1 MGRILRILGGL
12 VFACIICS
20 VVVGGLALFLTQG
33 VANEADNFMKAIQ
46 EERLEDAY
54 ALLSPTYQEHITQNS
69 FEDYFS
75 GMEVESWSF
84 TSRNIENDMGLVSGS
99 AVMDGNDYMVTFLF
113 VNIDGMWLINDYQ
126 FAKQ

>member
-20 VVVGGLALFLTQG
+20 VAVGGLALFLTQG
-33 VANEADNFMKAIQ
+33 VANEAEKFMKAIQ

-54 ALLSPTYQEHITQNS
+54 ALLSPTYQENMTQSS

-75 GMEVESWSF
+75 GMEVESWTF
-84 TSRNIENDMGLVSGS
+84 TSRNIENDTALVSGT
-99 AVMDGNDYMVTFLF
+99 AVIDGDRYMVRFLF
-113 VNIDGMWLINDYQ
+113 LNIDGTWLINDYQ
-126 FAKQ
+126 FAKE